1 MEKSHLSL
9 LQKPVFVERKG
20 ISFCLSELF
29 LGALIEYLCSIST
42 PTSAVLFQDLC
53 GKICSNE

>member
-29 LGALIEYLCSIST
+29 LGALIECSIST
-42 PTSAVLFQDLC
+42 PTSAVLFQELC
-53 GKICSNE
+53 GKICRNE